1 MRKLPVI
8 VGMGGINAAGRSSGF
23 HSYKRLISDVLSE
36 DVMQSTWLD
45 LGRRMGMLIEGKP
58 TEEQIEAIKNG
69 TLVRRTER
77 FDPDNV
83 LCHQKARLDTAGPDA
98 TGAFV
103 IKKSRLPEPLPD
115 SYRIEEIDQKYVRV
129 TVQGEQNI
137 LLPDHVRL
145 PVSSAGGLPTG
156 FDLSALY
163 KSRHHPRGLQLSI
176 YGISDALNS
185 MGVEWDEVLKH
196 IKPDQVAVYAGSAI
210 SQVDEHSLAG
220 VIAQP
225 LLGNRINSKMMAL
238 SLSEMPADFV
248 NSYVI
253 NSVGMTGHNV
263 GACATFLYNL
273 KQGLES
279 IQSGQA
285 RVAIVGGV
293 EAPIV
298 PEIIEGFRVM
308 SALATDK
315 ELMEL
320 DGLDQVDNR
329 RACRPFSTNAG
340 FTLAEASQFVVL
352 MDDKLALELGA
363 RVYGS
368 VADVFIHA
376 DANKKSIS
384 GPGVGN
390 YITVAKAAALAKSIL
405 GQAGL
410 EQTYVQ
416 AHGTGTPQNRVTES
430 HILNEVAK
438 TFSIKSWPVAAIKSY
453 IGHTVSAAAGDQ
465 LIASLGVWQH
475 GWIPGIKTIDHIAD
489 DVHDSNLDILMDHL
503 PVGAQGEDIKA
514 VVLNSKGFGGNNA
527 SSLILSPDQTM
538 AMLHKKH
545 GQAALDSYKKKH
557 THVQQRIDELDAQG
571 VAGQERIIYKFG
583 ESVMDETSVSMT
595 PTELKLSEFKQA
607 IPLPTV
613 NPYADY
619 CLD

>member
-1 MRKLPVI
+1 MSKLPVI
-8 VGMGGINAAGRSSGF
+8 VGMGGMNAAGRSSGF
-23 HSYKRLISDVLSE
+23 HSYKRLVCDVLSP
-36 DVMQSTWLD
+36 DDMQSTWLD
-45 LGRRMGMLIEGKP
+45 LGRRMGMSIEGNP
-58 TEEQIEAIKNG
+58 SAEQIEAIKQG
-69 TLVRRTER
+69 TLVRRIER

-83 LCHQKARLDTAGPDA
+83 LCHQKAKLDTTGPEG
-98 TGAFV
+98 TGTFV
-103 IKKSRLPEPLPD
+103 IKKSRLPNVLPE

-129 TVQGEQNI
+129 TVKGEQKI
-137 LLPDHVRL
+137 LLPDYVRL
-145 PVSSAGGLPTG
+145 PVSSAGGLPSG
-156 FDLSALY
+156 FDLGALY
-163 KSRHHPRGLQLSI
+163 KSHNHPRGLQLSV
-176 YGISDALNS
+176 YGVSDALNS
-185 MGVEWDEVLKH
+185 MGVEWDEVLEH
-196 IKPDQVAVYAGSAI
+196 IKPDQVAVYAGSAL
-210 SQVDEHSLAG
+210 SQVDENSLAG

-238 SLSEMPADFV
+238 SLAEMPADFV

-279 IQSGQA
+279 IQSGKA

-308 SALATDK
+308 GALATDK
-315 ELMEL
+315 ELMDMDDL
-320 DGLDQVDNR
+320 TQVNNR

-340 FTLAEASQFVVL
+340 FTLAEAAQFVVL
-352 MDDKLALELGA
+352 MDDDLALELGA

-376 DANKKSIS
+376 DANKKSIA
-384 GPGVGN
+384 GPGIGN
-390 YITVAKAAALAKSIL
+390 YLTVAKAAALAKTIL

-438 TFSIKSWPVAAIKSY
+438 TFSIESWPVAAIKSY
-453 IGHTVSAAAGDQ
+453 VGHTVSAAGGDQ

-475 GWIPGIKTIDHIAD
+475 GWVPGIKTIDHIAD

-503 PVGAQGEDIKA
+503 PVGAAGIDMKA
-514 VVLNSKGFGGNNA
+514 VILNSKGFGGNNA
-527 SSLILSPDQTM
+527 SSLVLSPEQTM
-538 AMLHKKH
+538 DMLNHKH
-545 GQAALDSYKKKH
+545 GKKKLGTYH
-557 THVQQRIDELDAQG
+557 QKHAHVEQRIDELDAQG
-571 VAGQERIIYKFG
+571 VAGNERIIYKFG

-595 PTELKLSEFKQA
+595 PSAVTLTEFKQA

-619 CLD
+619 SA